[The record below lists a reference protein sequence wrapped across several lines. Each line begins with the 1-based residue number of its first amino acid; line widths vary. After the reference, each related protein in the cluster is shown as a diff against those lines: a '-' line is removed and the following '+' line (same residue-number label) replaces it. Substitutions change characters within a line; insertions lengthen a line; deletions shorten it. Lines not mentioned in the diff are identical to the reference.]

1 MGRHGFVVSVVL
13 YLGKMLTLG
22 VGVLGCLYGFIV
34 KIKGK

>member
-1 MGRHGFVVSVVL
+1 MIPPLFGGFL
-13 YLGKMLTLG
+13 LTLG